1 MDIVDYINEV
11 DRSNRE
17 QEAAYHVTL
26 SKRDFRIRW
35 VFYARPL
42 FYAAAC
48 FIYTTSRGIT
58 TKIYTFVGYHRSGT
72 VSICKKP
79 PEKSEGFQDFQA
91 YDSSNLHL
99 VVARRWRDSGVTL

>member
-1 MDIVDYINEV
+1 MDIVDCINEV

-17 QEAAYHVTL
+17 QEAAYRAAL
-26 SKRDFRIRW
+26 SKRDFRIRC

-58 TKIYTFVGYHRSGT
+58 TKIYTFVGYKETERFLYA
-72 VSICKKP
+72 
-79 PEKSEGFQDFQA
+79 KSPCPQ
-91 YDSSNLHL
+91 
-99 VVARRWRDSGVTL
+99 

>member
-26 SKRDFRIRW
+26 SKRDFRMRC

-48 FIYTTSRGIT
+48 FIYTTSWGDYNEKYTLLWVIT
-58 TKIYTFVGYHRSGT
+58 EAGRFLYA
-72 VSICKKP
+72 
-79 PEKSEGFQDFQA
+79 KSPCPQ
-91 YDSSNLHL
+91 
-99 VVARRWRDSGVTL
+99 

>member
-26 SKRDFRIRW
+26 SKRDFRIRC

-48 FIYTTSRGIT
+48 FIIPHHGGLQRKYTLLWVIT
-58 TKIYTFVGYHRSGT
+58 ETERFLYA
-72 VSICKKP
+72 
-79 PEKSEGFQDFQA
+79 KSPCPQ
-91 YDSSNLHL
+91 
-99 VVARRWRDSGVTL
+99 

>member
-17 QEAAYHVTL
+17 QEAAYRAAL
-26 SKRDFRIRW
+26 SKRNFRIRC

-58 TKIYTFVGYHRSGT
+58 TKIYTFVGYHRNGAFP
-72 VSICKKP
+72 ICKKP
-79 PEKSEGFQDFQA
+79 LPAVKRG
-91 YDSSNLHL
+91 
-99 VVARRWRDSGVTL
+99 

>member
-17 QEAAYHVTL
+17 QEAAYRVTL
-26 SKRDFRIRW
+26 SKRDFRICC

-48 FIYTTSRGIT
+48 FIYTTSREIT
-58 TKIYTFVGYHRSGT
+58 TKIHTFVGYHRSGT

-79 PEKSEGFQDFQA
+79 LPAVK
-91 YDSSNLHL
+91 
-99 VVARRWRDSGVTL
+99 RR

>member
-1 MDIVDYINEV
+1 MDIVDCINEV

-17 QEAAYHVTL
+17 QETAYRVTL
-26 SKRDFRIRW
+26 SKRDFRIRC

-58 TKIYTFVGYHRSGT
+58 TKIYTFVVITETGRSLYA
-72 VSICKKP
+72 
-79 PEKSEGFQDFQA
+79 KSPCPQ
-91 YDSSNLHL
+91 
-99 VVARRWRDSGVTL
+99 

>member
-17 QEAAYHVTL
+17 QEAAYRAAL
-26 SKRDFRIRW
+26 SKRNFRIRC

-58 TKIYTFVGYHRSGT
+58 TKIYTFVGYHRSGAFL
-72 VSICKKP
+72 ICKKLLP
-79 PEKSEGFQDFQA
+79 AVKRG
-91 YDSSNLHL
+91 
-99 VVARRWRDSGVTL
+99 

>member
-17 QEAAYHVTL
+17 QEAAYRAAL
-26 SKRDFRIRW
+26 SKRNFRIRC

-48 FIYTTSRGIT
+48 FIYTTSRGLQRKYTLLWVIT
-58 TKIYTFVGYHRSGT
+58 ETERFLYA
-72 VSICKKP
+72 
-79 PEKSEGFQDFQA
+79 KSPCPQ
-91 YDSSNLHL
+91 
-99 VVARRWRDSGVTL
+99 

>member
-26 SKRDFRIRW
+26 SKRDFRIRC

-48 FIYTTSRGIT
+48 FIYTTSRGLQR
-58 TKIYTFVGYHRSGT
+58 KYTLLWVISEAGRFLYA
-72 VSICKKP
+72 
-79 PEKSEGFQDFQA
+79 KSPCPQ
-91 YDSSNLHL
+91 
-99 VVARRWRDSGVTL
+99 

>member
-26 SKRDFRIRW
+26 SKRDFQIRC

-48 FIYTTSRGIT
+48 FIYTHHGGLQRKYTLLWVIT
-58 TKIYTFVGYHRSGT
+58 ETERFLYA
-72 VSICKKP
+72 
-79 PEKSEGFQDFQA
+79 KSPCPQ
-91 YDSSNLHL
+91 
-99 VVARRWRDSGVTL
+99 

>member
-17 QEAAYHVTL
+17 QEAAYRAAL
-26 SKRDFRIRW
+26 SKRDFRIRC

-58 TKIYTFVGYHRSGT
+58 TKIYTFCGLLQKRDGFYMQKAPARSETRVGALF
-72 VSICKKP
+72 C
-79 PEKSEGFQDFQA
+79 
-91 YDSSNLHL
+91 
-99 VVARRWRDSGVTL
+99 

>member
-17 QEAAYHVTL
+17 QN
-26 SKRDFRIRW
+26 
-35 VFYARPL
+35 
-42 FYAAAC
+42 AAC

-58 TKIYTFVGYHRSGT
+58 TKTYAFVGYHRNGT

-79 PEKSEGFQDFQA
+79 LPAVNEQNQ
-91 YDSSNLHL
+91 
-99 VVARRWRDSGVTL
+99 

>member
-1 MDIVDYINEV
+1 MDIVDCINEV

-17 QEAAYHVTL
+17 QEAAYHAAL
-26 SKRDFRIRW
+26 SKLNFRIRC

-58 TKIYTFVGYHRSGT
+58 TKIYTFAGYHRNGASP
-72 VSICKKP
+72 ICKKP
-79 PEKSEGFQDFQA
+79 LPAVK
-91 YDSSNLHL
+91 
-99 VVARRWRDSGVTL
+99 RR

>member
-17 QEAAYHVTL
+17 QETAYHVTL
-26 SKRDFRIRW
+26 SKRDSRIRC

-48 FIYTTSRGIT
+48 FIYTTSRGDYNENIHFCGLSQ
-58 TKIYTFVGYHRSGT
+58 KRD
-72 VSICKKP
+72 
-79 PEKSEGFQDFQA
+79 DF
-91 YDSSNLHL
+91 YM
-99 VVARRWRDSGVTL
+99 

>member
-1 MDIVDYINEV
+1 MDIVDCINEV

-17 QEAAYHVTL
+17 QEASYHVTL
-26 SKRDFRIRW
+26 SKRNFRIRC

-58 TKIYTFVGYHRSGT
+58 TKIYTFVGYHRSGAFL
-72 VSICKKP
+72 ICQKLLPAVKR
-79 PEKSEGFQDFQA
+79 G
-91 YDSSNLHL
+91 
-99 VVARRWRDSGVTL
+99 

>member
-1 MDIVDYINEV
+1 MDIVDYINKV

-26 SKRDFRIRW
+26 SKRDFRIRC

-48 FIYTTSRGIT
+48 FIYTTSRGLQRKYTLLWVIT
-58 TKIYTFVGYHRSGT
+58 EAVRFLYA
-72 VSICKKP
+72 
-79 PEKSEGFQDFQA
+79 KSPCPQ
-91 YDSSNLHL
+91 
-99 VVARRWRDSGVTL
+99 

>member
-26 SKRDFRIRW
+26 SKRDFRIRC

-58 TKIYTFVGYHRSGT
+58 TQIYTFVGYKETERFLYA
-72 VSICKKP
+72 
-79 PEKSEGFQDFQA
+79 KSPCPQ
-91 YDSSNLHL
+91 
-99 VVARRWRDSGVTL
+99 

>member
-26 SKRDFRIRW
+26 SKRDFRMRC

-48 FIYTTSRGIT
+48 FIYTTSRGLQRKYTLFGVIT
-58 TKIYTFVGYHRSGT
+58 EAGQFLYA
-72 VSICKKP
+72 
-79 PEKSEGFQDFQA
+79 KSP
-91 YDSSNLHL
+91 HL
-99 VVARRWRDSGVTL
+99 Q

>member
-11 DRSNRE
+11 GRSNRE
-17 QEAAYHVTL
+17 QEAAY
-26 SKRDFRIRW
+26 
-35 VFYARPL
+35 
-42 FYAAAC
+42 
-48 FIYTTSRGIT
+48 FIYTASRGIT

>member
-17 QEAAYHVTL
+17 QEASYHVTL
-26 SKRDFRIRW
+26 SKRDFRIRC

-48 FIYTTSRGIT
+48 FIYTTSRGLQRKYTLLWVIT
-58 TKIYTFVGYHRSGT
+58 ETERLLYA
-72 VSICKKP
+72 
-79 PEKSEGFQDFQA
+79 KSPCPQ
-91 YDSSNLHL
+91 
-99 VVARRWRDSGVTL
+99 

>member
-17 QEAAYHVTL
+17 QEAAYRVTL
-26 SKRDFRIRW
+26 YKRDFRIRC
-35 VFYARPL
+35 VFYARPS
-42 FYAAAC
+42 FTPQFAS
-48 FIYTTSRGIT
+48 FIPHHRGIT

-79 PEKSEGFQDFQA
+79 LPAVKRG
-91 YDSSNLHL
+91 
-99 VVARRWRDSGVTL
+99 

>member
-26 SKRDFRIRW
+26 SKRDFRIPMC
-35 VFYARPL
+35 VLCSSPL
-42 FYAAAC
+42 LR
-48 FIYTTSRGIT
+48 RGLLHLYHITGVT

-72 VSICKKP
+72 VSIRKKP
-79 PEKSEGFQDFQA
+79 LSAVKRG
-91 YDSSNLHL
+91 
-99 VVARRWRDSGVTL
+99 